1 MLQHFDPTPHTTSCI
16 SISLRLSAHLSQA
29 YKFLVNLP
37 IEAFPLK
44 QHRTSSYQSSF
55 GHLVIFSG
63 LFHPKDP
70 DGTCRGQHGSM
81 PFSETGAQVV
91 PSATADCRPGH
102 GWLYEQLEAREPW
115 VEQMTL
121 NAPPSLHLGFN
132 MRRAPPTLCPL
143 PPSVPS
149 SGLDV
154 ASPLGTGGLAA
165 GWQRGCTWRWISQA
179 VTSGHRLVL
188 PVGPSAGLS
197 VLDGQSLSED
207 LIRGQFLLFASV
219 RSLYTVHFA

>member
-1 MLQHFDPTPHTTSCI
+1 
-16 SISLRLSAHLSQA
+16 
-29 YKFLVNLP
+29 
-37 IEAFPLK
+37 
-44 QHRTSSYQSSF
+44 
-55 GHLVIFSG
+55 
-63 LFHPKDP
+63 
-70 DGTCRGQHGSM
+70 M

-91 PSATADCRPGH
+91 PLATADCHPGR

-115 VEQMTL
+115 VEQMIL
-121 NAPPSLHLGFN
+121 NAPPSSHLGFN
-132 MRRAPPTLCPL
+132 MRRAPLTLCPL

-165 GWQRGCTWRWISQA
+165 GWQRGCTWRWISWA

-219 RSLYTVHFA
+219 RSLYTVHFAWLMMEARENQPLWKAGGNAAFLNENICIMIVSTLISCWDFTDLKNAAFGRNG